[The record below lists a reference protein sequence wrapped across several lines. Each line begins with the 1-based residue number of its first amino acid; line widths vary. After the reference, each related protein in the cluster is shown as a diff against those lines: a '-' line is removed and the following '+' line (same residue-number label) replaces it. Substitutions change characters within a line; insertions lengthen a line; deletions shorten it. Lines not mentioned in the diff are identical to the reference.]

1 MSAMAIERM
10 VPACELPGESQ
21 LWGRQEGAR
30 HRIDIAAT
38 TPEAKGRVL
47 LATFEQVIHTLGGER
62 PTNPVNPEV
71 WDRLAPAAS

>member
-10 VPACELPGESQ
+10 VPACELPGECQ
-21 LWGRQEGAR
+21 LWSRHKGAR

-38 TPEAKGRVL
+38 TAEAKGRIL
-47 LATFEQVIHTLGGER
+47 LAAFEQVIDTLRGER

-71 WDRLAPAAS
+71 WDRLVPAAS